1 MTTYYRDDRVRVTG
15 ADLWVDGQRYALAD
29 LTYVWHRRGTPDARA
44 VSRRTGR
51 WALLA
56 GTGVLAA
63 LFVAKTPVLV
73 RVSHG
78 VPNIY
83 VRIALI
89 VAGYAAVLA
98 LTWPVAEL
106 LLRGID
112 HVNVHGV
119 AVHEIWAQW
128 RGTEILLVRT
138 GDALRFGRIYRALE
152 RALEP

>member
-29 LTYVWHRRGTPDARA
+29 LTYVWHCRGTPDARTL
-44 VSRRTGR
+44 SRRTGR

-56 GTGVLAA
+56 
-63 LFVAKTPVLV
+63 AKTPVLL
-73 RVSHG
+73 RFSRA
-78 VPNIY
+78 VPNLY
-83 VRIALI
+83 VRIALVI
-89 VAGYAAVLA
+89 AGYAALLA
-98 LTWPVAEL
+98 LTWPLAEL

-119 AVHEIWAQW
+119 VVHEIWAQW
-128 RGTEILLVRT
+128 RGTEVLLLRT

-152 RALEP
+152 RALDP